1 MRMSAEKQL
10 TLAEAAGT
18 TLVAAMI
25 SDTWRSARSGIALLF
40 TRHVPTMQADI
51 EAQLDSNAALMKRS
65 DPGERTRLLLEELW
79 QLEFSK
85 LLARSPTAAEDL
97 AVWAIST
104 EAGLPRASHV
114 YRQTNIAH
122 DDGVVNAVQ
131 HGNQY
136 NHYMDSPDPRN
147 SWPAGD
153 SQAEDGEGA

>member
-1 MRMSAEKQL
+1 MTRTDRRLSAGACTRVPSSPTIL
-10 TLAEAAGT
+10 TAP
-18 TLVAAMI
+18 
-25 SDTWRSARSGIALLF
+25 F
-40 TRHVPTMQADI
+40 
-51 EAQLDSNAALMKRS
+51 
-65 DPGERTRLLLEELW
+65 LLEELW

-104 EAGLPRASHV
+104 QAGLPRASHV

-122 DDGVVNAVQ
+122 DDSVVNAVQ

-153 SQAEDGEGA
+153 SQAENGEGA